1 MTHYAMRDCT
11 QARELFFGRG
21 QLPRDLIDDAIL
33 ASWVRCA
40 EMNKQAEQAVVFDGH
55 TDARTRDLLAANQ
68 ALIEHF
74 GAALRRFGPAFQQ
87 SGFHP
92 VLTDAQSIIIASRPA
107 SSSDCD
113 ELQRALAL
121 GTDMSE
127 QAIGTAAM
135 NCALAVQR
143 PVQVVGREHYFE
155 LNGNFQC
162 AAAPVFGP
170 EGRMLGAINLTKRII
185 GPEAGALSLAEG
197 FASAIEHDMLAR
209 VPGACLLRV
218 SWSRDDR
225 HSHAVAAFGT
235 DGQLLGMTQDARRF
249 LNPFDAPIALLSFD
263 RVFEQRFGIARDM
276 MSHSRSAIPMRLRSG
291 LLVYIENISVPRSA
305 ESASEPVSGRDG
317 LQASGAAFG
326 DGVFSAALPVAAK
339 ALRKG
344 LAVLL
349 RGETGVGKEVVATQL
364 HAATCASAAPRVAI
378 NCAAIPET
386 LIESELFGYAEG
398 TYTGGRKG
406 GSPGRIEEAN
416 GGTLFLDEIG
426 DMPLPLQARLL
437 RVLDSREVTRLGES
451 KARRVS
457 FNLIC
462 ATHQDLAAMTAQGR
476 FRADLYYRI
485 AAYTL
490 HIPPLR
496 SRAQRAQLFDK
507 LVLEC
512 GHAAGLSGD
521 ALDVLCR
528 YAWPGNVREAI
539 NVLRRATLLCDESR
553 PLGRQDT
560 VSYTHLTLPTK
571 RIV

>member
-185 GPEAGALSLAEG
+185 GPEAGA
-197 FASAIEHDMLAR
+197 
-209 VPGACLLRV
+209 P
-218 SWSRDDR
+218 
-225 HSHAVAAFGT
+225 
-235 DGQLLGMTQDARRF
+235 
-249 LNPFDAPIALLSFD
+249 
-263 RVFEQRFGIARDM
+263 
-276 MSHSRSAIPMRLRSG
+276 
-291 LLVYIENISVPRSA
+291 
-305 ESASEPVSGRDG
+305 
-317 LQASGAAFG
+317 
-326 DGVFSAALPVAAK
+326 
-339 ALRKG
+339 
-344 LAVLL
+344 
-349 RGETGVGKEVVATQL
+349 
-364 HAATCASAAPRVAI
+364 
-378 NCAAIPET
+378 
-386 LIESELFGYAEG
+386 
-398 TYTGGRKG
+398 
-406 GSPGRIEEAN
+406 
-416 GGTLFLDEIG
+416 
-426 DMPLPLQARLL
+426 
-437 RVLDSREVTRLGES
+437 
-451 KARRVS
+451 
-457 FNLIC
+457 
-462 ATHQDLAAMTAQGR
+462 
-476 FRADLYYRI
+476 
-485 AAYTL
+485 
-490 HIPPLR
+490 
-496 SRAQRAQLFDK
+496 
-507 LVLEC
+507 
-512 GHAAGLSGD
+512 
-521 ALDVLCR
+521 
-528 YAWPGNVREAI
+528 
-539 NVLRRATLLCDESR
+539 
-553 PLGRQDT
+553 

>member
-209 VPGACLLRV
+209 VPGA
-218 SWSRDDR
+218 
-225 HSHAVAAFGT
+225 
-235 DGQLLGMTQDARRF
+235 
-249 LNPFDAPIALLSFD
+249 LS
-263 RVFEQRFGIARDM
+263 
-276 MSHSRSAIPMRLRSG
+276 
-291 LLVYIENISVPRSA
+291 
-305 ESASEPVSGRDG
+305 
-317 LQASGAAFG
+317 
-326 DGVFSAALPVAAK
+326 
-339 ALRKG
+339 
-344 LAVLL
+344 
-349 RGETGVGKEVVATQL
+349 
-364 HAATCASAAPRVAI
+364 
-378 NCAAIPET
+378 
-386 LIESELFGYAEG
+386 LI
-398 TYTGGRKG
+398 
-406 GSPGRIEEAN
+406 
-416 GGTLFLDEIG
+416 
-426 DMPLPLQARLL
+426 
-437 RVLDSREVTRLGES
+437 
-451 KARRVS
+451 
-457 FNLIC
+457 
-462 ATHQDLAAMTAQGR
+462 
-476 FRADLYYRI
+476 
-485 AAYTL
+485 
-490 HIPPLR
+490 HI
-496 SRAQRAQLFDK
+496 
-507 LVLEC
+507 
-512 GHAAGLSGD
+512 
-521 ALDVLCR
+521 
-528 YAWPGNVREAI
+528 
-539 NVLRRATLLCDESR
+539 
-553 PLGRQDT
+553 
-560 VSYTHLTLPTK
+560 
-571 RIV
+571 